1 MCPAGYHHSDF
12 DVNHARGHMIYV
24 LMHLIT
30 YALADMIYDTPYNLT

>member
-12 DVNHARGHMIYV
+12 DVNHASGHMIYV
-24 LMHLIT
+24 LMHLTT